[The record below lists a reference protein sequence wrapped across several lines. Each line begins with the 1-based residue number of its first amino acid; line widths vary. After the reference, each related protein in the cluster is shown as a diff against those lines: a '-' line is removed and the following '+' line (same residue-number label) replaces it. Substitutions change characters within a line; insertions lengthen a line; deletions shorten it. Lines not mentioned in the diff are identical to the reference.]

1 MIAGDP
7 YKFAVGIDVV
17 SAWNDSSSVWQNGL
31 FCMYLNGIA
40 YPEPCTSSLN
50 SELPALLNSIDSQGV
65 PIINNSLFLE
75 NKEIVVDALLRATF
89 PEDYSKA
96 NEYRYCISTYSML
109 DQGIYIFT
117 LGNGFMVRI
126 IVAKGIYDSD
136 ENSKYDLDTSTI
148 DEVIVSTSEFHNVI
162 DGIRQFCN
170 HIIEESDRKA
180 EN

>member
-1 MIAGDP
+1 MISGDP

-17 SAWNDSSSVWQNGL
+17 SAWNDSSSAWQNGL

-40 YPEPCTSSLN
+40 YPEPCTSTLN

-89 PEDYSKA
+89 PEDYHKA
-96 NEYRYCISTYSML
+96 NDNRFCISSYTML
-109 DQGIYIFT
+109 DQGIYVFA
-117 LGNGFMVRI
+117 LGNGSMVRV
-126 IVAKGIYDSD
+126 IVAKGISD
-136 ENSKYDLDTSTI
+136 YENSKKDFDISAI
-148 DEVIVSTSEFHNVI
+148 DEVIISTAEFHNVI
-162 DGIRQFCN
+162 EGMRKFCN
-170 HIIEESDRKA
+170 PTFEKSEKA

>member
-7 YKFAVGIDVV
+7 YKFAVGMDVV
-17 SAWNDSSSVWQNGL
+17 SAWNDSSSLWQNGL

-40 YPEPCTSSLN
+40 YPEPCTFSLK
-50 SELPALLNSIDSQGV
+50 SELPALLNSIESQGV

-96 NEYRYCISTYSML
+96 NDYRYCISTYSML
-109 DQGIYIFT
+109 DQGINIFA
-117 LGNGFMVRI
+117 LGSGFMVRI
-126 IVAKGIYDSD
+126 IVAKGIYDY

-162 DGIRQFCN
+162 EGMRQFCN
-170 HIIEESDRKA
+170 HIIEQSDRKA